1 MEVDLV
7 EESKVKMKASEWIK
21 FFCRNIGVT
30 G

>member
-7 EESKVKMKASEWIK
+7 EEAKVKMKVSDLIK
-21 FFCRNIGVT
+21 FFYGNIGVT